1 VQGRHQC
8 KVLQR
13 SRGTGR
19 GRVAERPQLQITS
32 ERDRK
37 DAQKAARRNAKVIYR
52 HQHSPGAMSV
62 DVPDTGVMALSP
74 TQGQYQRADTE
85 PRKDIAEWEHGK
97 DKWEPRNLGS
107 VIGRKRNGPPA
118 RSILNPVNR
127 LSRDILQS
135 VKSATNNPY
144 TLRPR
149 SERLPKRKETAT
161 SHKAIHP
168 SRVSKT
174 RKVSGGAQSTELHM
188 KDTRLPPTADR
199 RRNKQEKTL
208 GMSSGPSTSQKP
220 MQQSVSAN
228 ISLRRS
234 TRITKKPERFYS
246 SYT

>member
-1 VQGRHQC
+1 
-8 KVLQR
+8 
-13 SRGTGR
+13 
-19 GRVAERPQLQITS
+19 VAERPQLQTTS

-37 DAQKAARRNAKVIYR
+37 DAQKAARRKAKEVYR

-74 TQGQYQRADTE
+74 TQGQCQRADTE
-85 PRKDIAEWEHGK
+85 PRKDIG
-97 DKWEPRNLGS
+97 DT
-107 VIGRKRNGPPA
+107 
-118 RSILNPVNR
+118 
-127 LSRDILQS
+127 LQS
-135 VKSATNNPY
+135 VESATNNPY
-144 TLRPR
+144 TLRPG
-149 SERLPKRKETAT
+149 SERLPKRN
-161 SHKAIHP
+161 P

-220 MQQSVSAN
+220 MQQSISAN

-234 TRITKKPERFYS
+234 TRISKKPERFYS
-246 SYT
+246 SYTRSSAKPQGVSKKKSRKSVRRK